1 MRFWD
6 GSWCFLKC
14 GCVSFLSLLGCEDHI
29 SKPHIMIILL
39 IQTFL
44 KRIFTLFTIS
54 SNPCQLVLI
63 NLFSLMR
70 MFSKYILKMW
80 IIFLTCHDICLVFIY
95 VLINISEHDNQNR
108 LVLVRKEN
116 VTNDMKFCKFLFWSL
131 VAFWCSLLYIT
142 SEYSFRNINFLVD
155 IIHNYWLVRYLLH
168 LTIDDPEQHKMS
180 WAGILKPDHNYRSCS
195 Y

>member
-14 GCVSFLSLLGCEDHI
+14 SCVSFLSLLGCEDHI

-44 KRIFTLFTIS
+44 KRIFTLFTLPSSQAIS
-54 SNPCQLVLI
+54 VFIKKSKFICWEYSQN
-63 NLFSLMR
+63 LMR
-70 MFSKYILKMW
+70 ILV
-80 IIFLTCHDICLVFIY
+80 FVTCHDICLVFIY
-95 VLINISEHDNQNR
+95 VRINISEHDNQNR
-108 LVLVRKEN
+108 LVLVRKQN
-116 VTNDMKFCKFLFWSL
+116 VTNDMKLCKFLFWSL

-142 SEYSFRNINFLVD
+142 WEYSVWNRFSARYTK
-155 IIHNYWLVRYLLH
+155 YWLACCHYSIEPLM
-168 LTIDDPEQHKMS
+168 IQSSKMS
-180 WAGILKPDHNYRSCS
+180 WGGILKPDHNERSCS